1 MAALRIISCYR
12 TYASNNAGID
22 TFLIKALELAENVL
36 TTAGNVT
43 AKATA
48 FSAVSPET
56 FVCPQPLLKDV

>member
-22 TFLIKALELAENVL
+22 TFLIKTLELAENVL

-43 AKATA
+43 AKATV
-48 FSAVSPET
+48 FSAVSPKT
-56 FVCPQPLLKDV
+56 FVCPQLLLKDA